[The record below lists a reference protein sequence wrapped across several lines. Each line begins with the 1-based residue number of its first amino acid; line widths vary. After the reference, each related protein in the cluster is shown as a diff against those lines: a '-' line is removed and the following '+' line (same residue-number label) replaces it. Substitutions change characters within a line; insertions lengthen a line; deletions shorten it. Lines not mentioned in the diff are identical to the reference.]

1 MTKDQLLTR
10 LSSKAAVVLTR
21 RRALLAGAAAVGAAG
36 AAGVLATLTGEE
48 PVRPALP
55 AAGPP
60 AHRAVKPSAYRL
72 QPLTG
77 YGPPPTAPRKTL
89 VRHEP
94 LLKVSGRGRTMVLT
108 FDDGPDPRYTPH
120 ILDTLAEH
128 DVRAM
133 FFVCGEMAVDNQD
146 LLARMSDEGHVVGNH
161 TWSHPLLT
169 RLSRSRIRSE
179 MERTSDVIEDAYG
192 ERPQW
197 FRAPYGAWNRAAFQ
211 LGAELGMDPLAW
223 TVDTLDWTTPGTRRI
238 VGAVENGAAPGVVV
252 LSHDAGG
259 DRSQSVRALRDY
271 LPHLIDSGYHITVP
285 RRQYV

>member
-10 LSSKAAVVLTR
+10 LSSKATAVLTR

-36 AAGVLATLTGEE
+36 TAGVLAALSGAE
-48 PVRPALP
+48 PVRPAPP

-60 AHRAVKPSAYRL
+60 AHRALKSSAYRL

-77 YGPPPTAPRKTL
+77 YGPPHTAHRKTL

-120 ILDTLAEH
+120 ILDTLAEY

-146 LLARMSDEGHVVGNH
+146 LLARMADEGHIVGNH

-169 RLSRSRIRSE
+169 RLRRSRIRSE

-192 ERPQW
+192 ERPEW

-211 LGAELGMDPLAW
+211 LGAELGMEPLAW

-238 VGAVENGAAPGVVV
+238 VGAVEHGAAPGV
-252 LSHDAGG
+252 
-259 DRSQSVRALRDY
+259 
-271 LPHLIDSGYHITVP
+271 
-285 RRQYV
+285 

>member
-10 LSSKAAVVLTR
+10 LSSTAAAVLTR

-36 AAGVLATLTGEE
+36 TAGVLAAVTGEK
-48 PVRPALP
+48 PVGPALP

-60 AHRAVKPSAYRL
+60 AHRAVKSSAYRL

-77 YGPPPTAPRKTL
+77 YGPPHATRRKTL

-120 ILDTLAEH
+120 ILDTLAEY

-133 FFVCGEMAVDNQD
+133 FFVCGEMAVNNQD

-169 RLSRSRIRSE
+169 RLTRSRIRSE
-179 MERTSDVIEDAYG
+179 MERTCDVIEDAYG
-192 ERPQW
+192 ERPEW

-211 LGAELGMDPLAW
+211 LGAELGMEPLAW

-238 VGAVENGAAPGVVV
+238 VGAVEHGAAPGVVV

-271 LPHLIDSGYHITVP
+271 LPQLIDSGYHLTVP
-285 RRQYV
+285 RRQFV

>member
-1 MTKDQLLTR
+1 MTKDQFLTR
-10 LSSKAAVVLTR
+10 LLSR

-36 AAGVLATLTGEE
+36 TAGLFAAGTGDTPKR
-48 PVRPALP
+48 PVLP

-60 AHRAVKPSAYRL
+60 ARRPLKPSAYRL

-77 YGPPPTAPRKTL
+77 YGPPRTAPRRTL

-108 FDDGPDPRYTPH
+108 FDDGPDPRYTPD
-120 ILDTLAEH
+120 ILDTLAEY

-133 FFVCGEMAVDNQD
+133 FFVCGEMAVDNKD
-146 LLARMSDEGHVVGNH
+146 LLTRMSDEGHTVGNH

-169 RLSRSRIRSE
+169 RLSRGRIRSE
-179 MERTSDVIEDAYG
+179 MERTCDVIEEAYG

-211 LGAELGMDPLAW
+211 LGAELGMEPLAW
-223 TVDTLDWTTPGTRRI
+223 TVDTLDWTAPPARTIAGR
-238 VGAVENGAAPGVVV
+238 VENGAAPGVVV

-271 LPHLIDSGYHITVP
+271 LPQLLDSGYHITVP
-285 RRQYV
+285 RRHYA

>member
-10 LSSKAAVVLTR
+10 LSSTAAAVLTR

-36 AAGVLATLTGEE
+36 TAGVLAALPGEE

-60 AHRAVKPSAYRL
+60 ARQAVRASAYRL

-77 YGPPPTAPRKTL
+77 YGPPHSAPRKTL
-89 VRHEP
+89 VRHEA
-94 LLKVSGRGRTMVLT
+94 LMRVSGRGRTMVLT

-120 ILDTLAEH
+120 ILDTLAEY

-133 FFVCGEMAVDNQD
+133 FFVCGEMAVDNKD
-146 LLARMSDEGHVVGNH
+146 LLARMADEGHVVGNH

-192 ERPQW
+192 ERPEW

-211 LGAELGMDPLAW
+211 IGAELGMDPLAW

-238 VGAVENGAAPGVVV
+238 GKP
-252 LSHDAGG
+252 L
-259 DRSQSVRALRDY
+259 
-271 LPHLIDSGYHITVP
+271 
-285 RRQYV
+285 

>member
-10 LSSKAAVVLTR
+10 LSSKATAVLTR

-36 AAGVLATLTGEE
+36 TAGVLAALTGEE

-55 AAGPP
+55 VAGPA
-60 AHRAVKPSAYRL
+60 AHRAVKPSAFRL

-77 YGPPPTAPRKTL
+77 YGPPHAAPRKTL

-120 ILDTLAEH
+120 ILDTLAEY

-146 LLARMSDEGHVVGNH
+146 LLARMADEGHVVGNH

-211 LGAELGMDPLAW
+211 LGADLGMDPLAW
-223 TVDTLDWTTPGTRRI
+223 TVDTLDWTRPGTRSI
-238 VGAVENGAAPGVVV
+238 VGAVERGAAPGVVV

-271 LPHLIDSGYHITVP
+271 LPQLIDSGYHLTVP